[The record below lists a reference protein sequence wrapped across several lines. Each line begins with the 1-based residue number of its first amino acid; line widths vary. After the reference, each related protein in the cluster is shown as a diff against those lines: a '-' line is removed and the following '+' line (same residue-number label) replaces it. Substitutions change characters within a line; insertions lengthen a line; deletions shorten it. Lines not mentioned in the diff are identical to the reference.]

1 MIDIGLSKIALIGVI
16 ALVVVGPE
24 RLPKVARMAGT
35 LFGRAQRYLNDIKS
49 EVSREIEIEELRKM
63 QKDVREAASDV
74 EKDWYRNV
82 SETTNDLNSAYT
94 GTSTSDTSSYMSS
107 SSLTPT
113 PEDQLAKAKTFRKK
127 RLSRTSAVPAW
138 YKQQNGRKVRVISAA
153 ARVAKY
159 RPTTAPKSG
168 GFFE

>member
-35 LFGRAQRYLNDIKS
+35 LFGRAQRYLHDIKS

-82 SETTNDLNSAYT
+82 SDTTSDLNSAYT
-94 GTSTSDTSSYMSS
+94 GTSSSTSSYTSS
-107 SSLTPT
+107 ASKPAEQS
-113 PEDQLAKAKTFRKK
+113 QLVKAKTFRKK
-127 RLSRTSAVPAW
+127 KLSRTSAIPSW
-138 YKQQNGRKVRVISAA
+138 YKQQHGHKVRVISAA
-153 ARVAKY
+153 ARVARY